1 MRVVASR
8 EEAWVVARKEDAG
21 VAGMAVEG
29 AMLAMVMPE
38 ERVVREARQ
47 AADCMA
53 ARRVERT
60 VVAARA
66 ASMAMVAVLAVLV
79 TLVAA
84 GHSIGCTHHMRQTCT
99 CAATRWCS
107 ARTRRYTAVGAS
119 WVVREQAEEALVGW
133 VAREEET
140 VMVVVVRVAGQEAAA
155 GAELLA
161 GMLAMEARTAA
172 Q

>member
-38 ERVVREARQ
+38 ERVVRDARQ
-47 AADCMA
+47 AADCIA

-66 ASMAMVAVLAVLV
+66 ASMAMVAVPVAKGAASEAEERGAMVELVVSRAPAAKLVGKAKLAG
-79 TLVAA
+79 TRRRT
-84 GHSIGCTHHMRQTCT
+84 GRSRRTCRRCT
-99 CAATRWCS
+99 CP
-107 ARTRRYTAVGAS
+107 AR
-119 WVVREQAEEALVGW
+119 
-133 VAREEET
+133 
-140 VMVVVVRVAGQEAAA
+140 
-155 GAELLA
+155 
-161 GMLAMEARTAA
+161 
-172 Q
+172 